1 VREVERVRDTEVV
14 GEPVFVIIVRV
25 SVTVNVSVVE
35 GVRVDPEFDP
45 VNEANEYVLERVFV

>member
-1 VREVERVRDTEVV
+1 MREVERVRDTEVV